1 MIEAVPGGVRILVK
15 IHCQAGRD
23 RVDGV
28 QAGRVKISVTAAP
41 EKGKAN
47 KAVLKVLS
55 EALGVP
61 RSALTIVS
69 GEASR
74 EKTVVAQGASI
85 DAVRARLGVDRG
97 G

>member
-1 MIEAVPGGVRILVK
+1 MPGGVRILVK
-15 IHCQAGRD
+15 VHAQAGRD
-23 RVDGV
+23 RIEGV
-28 QAGRVKISVTAAP
+28 QAGRVKISVAAAP

-47 KAVLKVLS
+47 QAVLKLLAA
-55 EALGVP
+55 ALGVP

-74 EKTVVAQGASI
+74 EKSVVAQGVPI